1 MIRNIEIRSAIQ
13 HLAEIAGYK
22 LASTNSNSNQQSE
35 EVNVSTNQLDYEMLA
50 SRVLE
55 NSDLEAANNNKTE
68 TNNQESEL
76 TNLVDKS
83 EETDQPS
90 LVALNQISNYTLHI
104 QAAYNQVNQL
114 FARDKQ
120 FIVEL
125 IRRKKNNDFKL
136 RELEKLRV
144 KVSNS
149 LTKLKQLDE
158 NLGQMIRNDV
168 GIEEALIRLSN
179 RNHYVTEQEQD

>member
-1 MIRNIEIRSAIQ
+1 M
-13 HLAEIAGYK
+13 
-22 LASTNSNSNQQSE
+22 
-35 EVNVSTNQLDYEMLA
+35 
-50 SRVLE
+50 
-55 NSDLEAANNNKTE
+55 
-68 TNNQESEL
+68 
-76 TNLVDKS
+76 DKS

-168 GIEEALIRLSN
+168 GIEEALIRLSD

>member
-22 LASTNSNSNQQSE
+22 LSSSGGSQLSE
-35 EVNVSTNQLDYEMLA
+35 EVNVSSNQLDYEMLA
-50 SRVLE
+50 SRVFE
-55 NSDLEAANNNKTE
+55 NTDAVNNTAVEPEALVSE
-68 TNNQESEL
+68 ESEPPL
-76 TNLVDKS
+76 A
-83 EETDQPS
+83 
-90 LVALNQISNYTLHI
+90 ALNQQMSNYTLHI

-120 FIVEL
+120 YIIEL
-125 IRRKKNNDFKL
+125 IRRKKSNDFKL
-136 RELEKLRV
+136 KELDKLRV

-149 LTKLKQLDE
+149 LSKLKQLDE

-168 GIEEALIRLSN
+168 GIEEALIRLSD
-179 RNHYVTEQEQD
+179 RNHYIEQEEEA